1 MTVHYTGSLMN
12 GKIFDSSLQR
22 GPVSFTIGDVIEG
35 WNEGLQLMSK
45 GEKVTMI
52 IPPELGYGTQ
62 GYPGIIPPNAYL
74 VFDVELISF

>member
-1 MTVHYTGSLMN
+1 
-12 GKIFDSSLQR
+12 
-22 GPVSFTIGDVIEG
+22 VIEG